1 MKIQGTQSLHI
12 SLKIHSEVI
21 PVMPRS
27 SAMMTAAFSP
37 IAIAVL

>member
-1 MKIQGTQSLHI
+1 MNVQV
-12 SLKIHSEVI
+12 IHSEVTPGI
-21 PVMPRS
+21 PRS